1 MDNFFHAKM
10 KNICKKRTSA
20 RKSDRCKNAQP
31 SLILAD
37 PHARPFCVDAL
48 RRVVLFCFFFI
59 FLATAAKCH
68 VDTE

>member
-10 KNICKKRTSA
+10 KNICKKEHLPENRT
-20 RKSDRCKNAQP
+20 DVKNAQP
-31 SLILAD
+31 SLILAGR
-37 PHARPFCVDAL
+37 HARPFCVGAL